1 MGLPSLPISTEQLN
15 KAYRKRAKELHPDR
29 PAASRL
35 RESSGPFGVWPEA

>member
-29 PAASRL
+29 HETCHLTLSL
-35 RESSGPFGVWPEA
+35 GP